1 MAFRAVHAKWGTVFA
16 HLPDLGCEQSWEAVW
31 KVKPPAPIACAEC
44 RHPMYAKTSRSGL
57 RFFAHAPHAPDC
69 EIARQG
75 ESEAHHLLK
84 LELASAARD
93 AGAHAEMEVRAPD
106 GSWRADVLATDPG
119 GGWTMALEAQL
130 SPITPADITARTVR
144 MREHG
149 VTSCWFSDRPRPP
162 WLGTVP
168 SIRLAAD
175 ADSGLTVVEGL
186 ARFNGS
192 GWQVAP
198 QASLTDFLRWVF
210 AGKVLPHAP
219 RTSLWNPLRQPPQV
233 WTAPQ
238 YVIAEDA
245 YLAEA
250 EKRKRFQQERERFEQ
265 ARRAAYR
272 EKREKELAQKRA
284 RNTESRARAIAN
296 AAIVEGSARQPHR
309 RAESKLHDELME
321 RADVQGAVAFL
332 ASDAY
337 NIPVTAGWSSSEGH
351 WAGGVPLIRT
361 DEWIP
366 TAVLDPEHGQ
376 LTGDSFR
383 LLAGLLLLFSTKAR
397 KERFERNTRR
407 RRRVPIDG
415 WHTDFLA
422 DLPAQALA
430 LSGAKAHRRRK
441 PEGCSCP
448 QPQLVAKISRAEY
461 PAEPAEEMGPAAGLY
476 TAVCRRCGR
485 PYERPWRR
493 VLAQRP

>member
-1 MAFRAVHAKWGTVFA
+1 
-16 HLPDLGCEQSWEAVW
+16 
-31 KVKPPAPIACAEC
+31 
-44 RHPMYAKTSRSGL
+44 MYAKTSRSGL

-69 EIARQG
+69 EIALQG

-130 SPITPADITARTVR
+130 SPITAADITARTAR

-168 SIRLAAD
+168 SIRLATD
-175 ADSGLTVVEGL
+175 ADGGLTVVEGL
-186 ARFNGS
+186 ARFTGS
-192 GWQVAP
+192 GWQVP
-198 QASLTDFLRWVF
+198 PPPSLTDFLRWVF
-210 AGKVLPHAP
+210 AGKILPHAP
-219 RTSLWNPLRQPPQV
+219 RTSLWYPLRQLPQV

-245 YLAEA
+245 YLAEE
-250 EKRKRFQQERERFEQ
+250 EKRQRFQQERQ
-265 ARRAAYR
+265 AAYR

-284 RNTESRARAIAN
+284 RNAESRARAIAN
-296 AAIVEGSARQPHR
+296 ATTVEEKARQPHR
-309 RAESKLHDELME
+309 RAESTLHDELME
-321 RADVQGAVAFL
+321 RADVQAAVAFL

-337 NIPVTAGWSSSEGH
+337 NIPVVAGWSSSEGH

-361 DEWIP
+361 DEWVP
-366 TAVLDPEHGQ
+366 TAVLDPEPGE
-376 LTGDSFR
+376 LSGDALL

-415 WHTDFLA
+415 WYTDFLA

-430 LSGAKAHRRRK
+430 PSGAKAHHRRK
-441 PEGCSCP
+441 PEECTCP

-476 TAVCRRCGR
+476 TTVCRRCGR
-485 PYERPWRR
+485 PYQRPWRR
-493 VLAQRP
+493 VLAPRP